1 MALNKVLEEDFE
13 NVSQLD
19 IDWNSLDKKTIFVTG
34 ATGLIGSLFVRS
46 MMYCASRNG
55 IELTILA
62 QVRNPKKADAIF
74 ADYKEYANLQYV
86 VGDIRERLPIEDE
99 IDYIIHAASI
109 TASRM
114 MVEQPVE
121 TLLTSVEGTRNMLEL
136 AKAKRVESFIYISSM
151 EVYGTFDS
159 EKGANVT
166 ESDLGYIDNLAVRS
180 NYPES
185 KRLCENMCIAYQ
197 KEYGVNVKVARL
209 SQTFGAGILPGENRV
224 FAQFARSAAAH
235 EDIVLHTQGK
245 SEGNYCYTSDCI
257 RGLLTILLKGEEGQ
271 AYNVANPDTHTTIA
285 DMAQMVC
292 ENFSDGQS
300 KVVFDI
306 PQENKYGY
314 AADTHMKLNSDKLK
328 ALGWQPQI
336 DLKEAY
342 NRLIR
347 FMRSK

>member
-19 IDWNSLDKKTIFVTG
+19 INWNSLDKKTIFVTG

-136 AKAKRVESFIYISSM
+136 AKAKKVESFIYISSM

-197 KEYGVNVKVARL
+197 KEYGVNVKIARL

-235 EDIVLHTQGK
+235 ENIVLHTKGQ

-328 ALGWQPQI
+328 AIGWQPQI